1 MSTTG
6 GNRAGYVGA
15 AARVGRIGTHVLLG
29 FVLVGLGIPGWF
41 ALPWVGTPRQP
52 CFGPTT
58 VYAQSDRAAVKQLE
72 QEIAVAK
79 RMLRSGQSSAALE
92 KLRTLLDANPTDV
105 RLLRLY
111 SAQLRTE
118 ERLEEAIPYYQK
130 AVKSSEDAGPILQE
144 LEGIY
149 RELRKDE
156 EAFDACLEYQARFG
170 ERGRWVQRELESLIL
185 TGRLGDTAV
194 EKIDE
199 ALKDRDAES
208 PLHRL
213 RLSALY
219 FAGRKE
225 EALQAVQKLDKD
237 RKAGGA
243 ELYAYSTLLE
253 ERGDLDDSLGALQAA
268 LLANPNPALGQEML
282 YKQAQLLRRLRRVDD
297 ALVVFDQIVSAN
309 PQGALTRNILLEK
322 AQILD
327 VELHRKEDALTTYRE
342 LLSRVQPIKT
352 ADDAQL
358 VNRIQLAMADCE
370 LLLGRPE
377 RAGELYQQ
385 MSENATDPG
394 VRVESLFQVAEML
407 FYQGKATEAE
417 ETYYKIID
425 EYKTSTWTNDALDRI
440 LIIGENND
448 FGGVPL
454 SALAQTMYYA
464 RLGQVDRALRIAT
477 DAIEGF
483 PESEARD
490 NLLYEKTALQLRLGN
505 PIEAR
510 STADQLAEQYP
521 ESAFAPRGL
530 KIVADYYR
538 ELTGSEET
546 AKAIYTDILLRFPKS
561 IEIPEVRGHLNVLEG
576 RGSDSSALEGGLAHS
591 WLG

>member
-1 MSTTG
+1 MKSTVGTRRSG
-6 GNRAGYVGA
+6 LRALRRA
-15 AARVGRIGTHVLLG
+15 AAICVLG
-29 FVLVGLGIPGWF
+29 FSFGATELPGLD
-41 ALPWVGTPRQP
+41 ATNLPLGVSTS
-52 CFGPTT
+52 
-58 VYAQSDRAAVKQLE
+58 YAQTDRAAAKKLD

-79 RMLRSGQSSAALE
+79 RMLRSGQSSAGLE
-92 KLRTLLDANPTDV
+92 KIRTLLDEYPADV

-118 ERLEEAIPYYQK
+118 DRLEESIPYYRK
-130 AVKSSEDAGPILQE
+130 AVDAADEGGPILQE
-144 LEGIY
+144 LEGIL
-149 RELRKDE
+149 RELRRDE
-156 EAFDACLEYQARFG
+156 EAFDACLAYQERYG
-170 ERGRWVQRELESLIL
+170 ERGRWVQRELESLLL
-185 TGRLGDTAV
+185 TGRLGDVAV
-194 EKIDE
+194 KKIDE
-199 ALKDRDAES
+199 ALKGRDAES

-213 RLSALY
+213 RLTALY

-225 EALQAVQKLDKD
+225 EALESVGKLD
-237 RKAGGA
+237 RERNAGGA

-253 ERGDLDDSLGALQAA
+253 DRGDLDDALGALQAA
-268 LLANPNPALGQEML
+268 LLSDPKPALGQEML
-282 YKQAQLLRRLRRVDD
+282 YKQAQLLRRLRRVDE
-297 ALVVFDQIVSAN
+297 ALGVFDQIVSAH
-309 PQGALTRNILLEK
+309 PDGALTRNILLEK

-327 VELHRKEDALTTYRE
+327 VELHRKEEALATYRD
-342 LLSRVQPIKT
+342 LLTRIQPIKT

-358 VNRIQLAMADCE
+358 VNRIQLSMADCE

-377 RAGELYQQ
+377 KAGELYQE
-385 MSENATDPG
+385 MAENATDPG
-394 VRVESLFQVAEML
+394 VRVESLFQVGEML
-407 FYQGKATEAE
+407 FYQGMATEAE
-417 ETYYKIID
+417 ETYYQIID

-464 RLGQVDRALRIAT
+464 RLGQIDRALRIAN

-490 NLLYEKTALQLRLGN
+490 NLLYEKASLQLRLGN

-510 STADQLAEQYP
+510 STADLLADEYP

-538 ELTGSEET
+538 ELTGGEET
-546 AKAIYTDILLRFPKS
+546 AKTIYTDILLRFPKS
-561 IEIPEVRGHLNVLEG
+561 IEIPEVRGRLNVLEG
-576 RGSDSSALEGGLAHS
+576 RGVDSSAIEGGKAHP